1 MIQVQDISFG
11 YERTRLIL
19 EKISFS
25 VKSGESVAILGNNGA
40 GKSTMLKC
48 LNRILTPQQGSVLVT
63 GKDIYQMPLT
73 EVAKNMA
80 FVEQHAP
87 ASRLTVHEMIL
98 LGRKPYI
105 KWGVRPEDEQIVA
118 QMIRKMNLED
128 IELRFFEELSGG
140 EKQKVML
147 ARALV
152 QQPKSLLLDE
162 PTSSLD
168 LRNQYEV
175 LELVSEVCHQKK
187 IAVVLVIHDIN
198 LALRYCN
205 RFLLMKENQ
214 IYAYGTEDI
223 INEET
228 MTAVYGIRIKVR
240 QIDGEK
246 FIIPCA
252 RKNVAT
258 FVTGEK
264 IPARIFA

>member
-1 MIQVQDISFG
+1 MIKVQEISFG

-48 LNRILTPQQGSVLVT
+48 LNRILTPQQGRVLVT
-63 GKDIYQMPLT
+63 GKDICRMSLA

-87 ASRLTVHEMIL
+87 DSRLTVHEMIM

-105 KWGVRPEDEQIVA
+105 KWGVRREDEQIVA
-118 QMIRKMNLED
+118 QIIQKMDLQK

-147 ARALV
+147 ARALA

-175 LELVSEVCHQKK
+175 LELVSEICRQKE

-198 LALRYCN
+198 LALRYCDK
-205 RFLLMKENQ
+205 FLLMKENQ
-214 IYAYGTEDI
+214 VYAYGGEDI

-228 MTAVYGIRIKVR
+228 MTAVYGIKIKVR

-252 RKNVAT
+252 RPSNPST
-258 FVTGEK
+258 FRQL
-264 IPARIFA
+264 A